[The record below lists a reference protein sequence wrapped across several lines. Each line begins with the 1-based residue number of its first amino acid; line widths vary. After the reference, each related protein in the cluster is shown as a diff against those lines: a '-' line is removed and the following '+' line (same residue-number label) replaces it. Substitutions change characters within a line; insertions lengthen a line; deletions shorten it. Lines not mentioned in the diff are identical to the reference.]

1 MKRLLSALL
10 LCSLA
15 LAPLHADSL
24 GKALEIFPTE
34 GWKSVE
40 AIIPGETLPP
50 FPILKFV
57 PKDGRNA
64 AIFLSLVPANV
75 PGYEVTDLDS
85 LKRFNFNASKPYLPD
100 PSVMPTVTELKVAG
114 GIGVSITN
122 EDPAL
127 VGKPVPPNE
136 YRIVTTA
143 TILLDGQYLIHASI
157 FYDELDSREFK
168 ESLKIL
174 LSASPQTKSPA
185 I

>member
-10 LCSLA
+10 LCCLA
-15 LAPLHADSL
+15 LAPLRADPL
-24 GKALEIFPTE
+24 GKTLEVVPTE
-34 GWKSVE
+34 GWKSVD
-40 AIIPGETLPP
+40 ASIPGEPLPP

-85 LKRFNFNASKPYLPD
+85 LKRFTFNAAKPYLPD
-100 PSVMPTVTELKVAG
+100 PSARPAVTELKVAG
-114 GIGVSITN
+114 GIGISITN

-127 VGKPVPPNE
+127 TGKPVPPNE

-168 ESLKIL
+168 EGLKIL
-174 LSASPQTKSPA
+174 LSVSARAKSPA